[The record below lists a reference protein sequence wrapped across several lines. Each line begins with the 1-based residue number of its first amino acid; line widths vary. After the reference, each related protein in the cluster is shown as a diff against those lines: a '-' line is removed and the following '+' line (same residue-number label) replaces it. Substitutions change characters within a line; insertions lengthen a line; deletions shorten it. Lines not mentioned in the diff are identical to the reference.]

1 MKDRFE
7 IACDHRC
14 SLGEGTLWDAG
25 GQQIYWIDIAR
36 GEIHRKSSGKGME
49 TCKLDQAIGS
59 VAFRDQG
66 GLIGALKNG
75 IYFIDFD
82 LKTLQQVADPEADF
96 PHNRFNDGKCDPQG
110 RFWAGTMN
118 LDEKSPTGNL
128 YQLDSNLTISRK
140 ISGTTISNGMAWNG
154 RGDLFYFI
162 DSPTFSVQAFDFE
175 AATGAISAPR
185 KVIQIPREMGYP
197 DGMTIDQDDNLW
209 IAFFNGWGVS
219 QWDPRTGK
227 QLQKI
232 RIPVSQVSCCT
243 FGGFGLKDLYVST
256 ASINLGVAELREQPL
271 SGSLF
276 VIPDCGAR
284 GRAPVK
290 FGG

>member
-1 MKDRFE
+1 
-7 IACDHRC
+7 
-14 SLGEGTLWDAG
+14 
-25 GQQIYWIDIAR
+25 
-36 GEIHRKSSGKGME
+36 ME

-59 VAFRDQG
+59 IAFRRQG
-66 GLIGALKNG
+66 GLIGAMKNG
-75 IYFIDFD
+75 IFFIDFD
-82 LKTLQQVADPEADF
+82 RNTMQQVADPEASL
-96 PHNRFNDGKCDPQG
+96 PQNRFNDGKCDPAG

-128 YQLDSNLTISRK
+128 YMVETTLTVSLK
-140 ISGTTISNGMAWNG
+140 IPRTTISNGMAWNG
-154 RGDLFYFI
+154 RGDTYYFI

-175 AATGAISAPR
+175 VQTGRISAPR
-185 KVIQIPREMGYP
+185 KVVQIPQEMGYP

-227 QLQKI
+227 CLHQV

-243 FGGFGLKDLYVST
+243 FGGAGLQDLYIST
-256 ASINLGVAELREQPL
+256 ASINLSAAALREQPL
-271 SGSLF
+271 SGCLF

-284 GRAPVK
+284 GKPAERFA
-290 FGG
+290 G